1 MNNNK
6 QKGLTLLLRLP
17 GLVLKSS
24 WRPCRARAGETVI
37 TIRSRRTFPPGHPT
51 TRLCL
56 ELLGGLSLSGRRL
69 LDVGCGTGILAL
81 AGAALGAEL
90 CVGVDL
96 SWAAVK
102 LSKESARE
110 NRLDHKIFLA
120 RGSTECLRGAFQVV
134 AANLPAPVQLAKVEE
149 FNRLA
154 ADDAIL
160 ILSGFRDSQEEELK
174 TLYDRAGWPLR
185 TRLTKDEFCI
195 ELPPEKSFTWVA
207 WQLERR

>member
-1 MNNNK
+1 M
-6 QKGLTLLLRLP
+6 LLRLP

-24 WRPCRARAGETVI
+24 WRPYRARAGERVI
-37 TIRSRRTFPPGHPT
+37 IIRSRRTFPPGHPT

-96 SWAAVK
+96 SWLAVK
-102 LSKESARE
+102 LSRDSARE

-120 RGSTECLRGAFQVV
+120 QGSTECLRGAFQVV
-134 AANLPAPVQLAKVEE
+134 VANLPAAVQLAKVEE
-149 FNRLA
+149 LSRLA
-154 ADDAIL
+154 SKDATL
-160 ILSGFRDSQEEELK
+160 ILSGFRDSQEDDLR
-174 TLYDRAGWPLR
+174 TLYNRAGWSLSR
-185 TRLTKDEFCI
+185 RLTKDEFCI
-195 ELPPEKSFTWVA
+195 ELPPEKSFTWAA
-207 WQLERR
+207 WMLERSQ

>member
-1 MNNNK
+1 M
-6 QKGLTLLLRLP
+6 RLP
-17 GLVLKSS
+17 GLALKSS
-24 WRPCRARAGETVI
+24 WRPYRARPGERVI

-102 LSKESARE
+102 LSKENARE
-110 NRLDHKIFLA
+110 NRLDHKIFVA
-120 RGSTECLRGAFQVV
+120 KGSTECLRGPFQVV
-134 AANLPAPVQLAKVEE
+134 AANLPAGVQLAKVEE
-149 FNRLA
+149 LSRLA
-154 ADDAIL
+154 SKDATL
-160 ILSGFRDSQEEELK
+160 ILSGFRDSQEDEPRL
-174 TLYDRAGWPLR
+174 LYDRAGWSVR
-185 TRLTKDEFCI
+185 SRLTKDEFCI

-207 WQLERR
+207 WRLERSEQ